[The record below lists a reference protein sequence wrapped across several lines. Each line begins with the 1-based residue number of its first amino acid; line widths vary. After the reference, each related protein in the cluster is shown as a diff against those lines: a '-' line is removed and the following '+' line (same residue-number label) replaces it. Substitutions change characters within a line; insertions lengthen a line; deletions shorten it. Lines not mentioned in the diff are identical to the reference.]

1 MASQVIYDL
10 SAKVG
15 TYIKDGVEKPRWAP
29 VGKIM
34 RNDEGKFFMLM
45 NKYFNP
51 AGVPD
56 AENRDSILV
65 SMFKSGGGDDDQA
78 APPPR
83 QDAHNRAKA
92 NGYAPQPKDDFVEDD
107 IPF

>member
-15 TYIKDGVEKPRWAP
+15 TYMKDGVEKPRWAP

-34 RNDEGKFFMLM
+34 RNDEGKVFMLM
-45 NKYFNP
+45 NKYFSP

-56 AENRDSILV
+56 PEQRDSILV
-65 SMFKSGGGDDDQA
+65 SMFEAGGEQQS

-92 NGYAPQPKDDFVEDD
+92 NGYAPQPKDNFQEDD

>member
-10 SAKVG
+10 SAKIG
-15 TYIKDGVEKPRWAP
+15 SYMKDGVEKPRWVP

-34 RNDEGKFFMLM
+34 KNDEGKVFMLM
-45 NKYFNP
+45 NKHFNP

-56 AENRDSILV
+56 LEQRDSILI
-65 SMFKSGGGDDDQA
+65 SMFKPGGDDQQS

>member
-1 MASQVIYDL
+1 MGTRVIYDL
-10 SAKVG
+10 SVKVG
-15 TYIKDGVEKPRWAP
+15 TYIKDGQEKPRWAP

-34 RNDEGKFFMLM
+34 EKDDGGRFILM

-56 AENRDSILV
+56 PDNRDSILV
-65 SMFKSGGGDDDQA
+65 SMFEAGGEQQS

-92 NGYAPQPKDDFVEDD
+92 NGYAPQPKDDFSDD